1 MRGHPSVRHSRI
13 DWSNI
18 TAIREHE
25 GLSQAM
31 ATEVVVGMGEMLYIP
46 SFWFHYIISQDA
58 SIQCNARSGESE
70 AGKQE
75 ISQCG
80 FLKRSEFDA
89 QGEQEGDGGGGEEEG
104 EEEEGEEQGR
114 THSKD
119 GNHQQDVGAD
129 GKEHLRRRSRRHH
142 RSSPRKR
149 QIDWAM
155 QV

>member
-1 MRGHPSVRHSRI
+1 MRGHPSVRHSRV
-13 DWSNI
+13 DWSNL
-18 TAIREHE
+18 TAIRTHE

-80 FLKRSEFDA
+80 FLKRSELETNE
-89 QGEQEGDGGGGEEEG
+89 EQEGETE
-104 EEEEGEEQGR
+104 EEEEGGEEVAR
-114 THSKD
+114 THQQGNQD
-119 GNHQQDVGAD
+119 GGAD

>member
-1 MRGHPSVRHSRI
+1 MRGHPSVRHSRV
-13 DWSNI
+13 DWSNS
-18 TAIREHE
+18 TAIQTHE

-31 ATEVVVGMGEMLYIP
+31 ATEVVVSMGEMLYIP
-46 SFWFHYIISQDA
+46 SFWFHYIVSQDA
-58 SIQCNARSGESE
+58 SIQCNARSGESA

-80 FLKRSEFDA
+80 FLKRSEIDNNE
-89 QGEQEGDGGGGEEEG
+89 EQEGDGGEEQE
-104 EEEEGEEQGR
+104 EEEEGGEEVAR
-114 THSKD
+114 DHED
-119 GNHQQDVGAD
+119 GNHDVGAD